1 MGYVSPCRKAPIFHV
16 YYLSQFSCWPS
27 TSFLLFLQSTSFS
40 LSVIYLIPPC
50 NLFFCYSRKT
60 VSFLTRKVFLF
71 SPIFVKSAF
80 LQYEF
85 LIRFSTLELSF
96 LPCFS
101 VTETFSVSSKCHC
114 YRPNLLKCAS
124 PTVYWHQTLPY
135 RFHCTYF
142 HCTHSNNHCPS
153 PSIHSHLPHFLS
165 RPPSHY
171 QPGTG
176 VPCLRFNSV

>member
-1 MGYVSPCRKAPIFHV
+1 MFA
-16 YYLSQFSCWPS
+16 
-27 TSFLLFLQSTSFS
+27 
-40 LSVIYLIPPC
+40 IYLISPFPPIY
-50 NLFFCYSRKT
+50 LIFTVYHIPHFSILLVFCYSRKT

-85 LIRFSTLELSF
+85 LIEFSTLELSF

-135 RFHCTYF
+135 RFHCTL
-142 HCTHSNNHCPS
+142 HHTM
-153 PSIHSHLPHFLS
+153 LS
-165 RPPSHY
+165 LSLYRFGY
-171 QPGTG
+171 VY
-176 VPCLRFNSV
+176 VPKLKKGPKRSQRLEVPRSFGHV